1 MRTLTKLSALAILAA
16 SAIACGGDGGEV
28 EQRECGP
35 GTVLVDGQ
43 CEVDESN
50 CGEGSV
56 LNDEGQCE
64 PTGEICGENTT
75 YDAGEGRCV
84 PNIGIQCAEG
94 TTEVD
99 GECVPEDAVE
109 CAEGTVVANNQC
121 VPADDVCG
129 DGTEPDSQDRC
140 RPSDAA
146 CGDGTSFD
154 VANRTCVP
162 TSQLSCGAGTIQIEG
177 TCRLRAGV
185 VADLAATA
193 TLNLDEAGETPVDL
207 VSGEALV
214 FTGNIDA
221 PEMVEG
227 EYVQD
232 LDTLLINGTP
242 GQWIR
247 VAIHADGMPE
257 PGFVFME
264 EVAEPTEP
272 VDPEDPDAEEPP
284 APFSRT
290 SDAGAGL
297 DFSREIVIPTE
308 GVYALNV
315 GPIAQLL
322 ELAGPAGG
330 EDWGYVGSIEL
341 IDAPTPTAV
350 EFPQDAISGDVRN
363 LTENFYEVSGVAEGD
378 QFVFFLDQVPSDAQ
392 AEVQI
397 WTDATTLAET
407 VAIDG
412 GVFIMNAPAESFFL
426 LVDRVYAD
434 GPATAYNAQ
443 PNSSQ
448 TIDGEATITETLT
461 LAAGEYITISQW
473 NGAEANLSAS
483 ISAGGEALVESSAL
497 RPRTAASGTRALQW
511 FAFEETEVTVTFENT
526 SEDAL
531 EGLVAGIN
539 VRVAANAG
547 EVSDG
552 DSVELGNALQAGQTA
567 YVMFEPA
574 ELINWVIALD
584 GEATAE
590 FEILDSAYNSI
601 VTGSNSSTLRAGEL
615 EPAAYALVIT
625 ATSDIAASTAV
636 SFALSTLFQAGETD
650 ISLNL
655 PASSGTF
662 EPTESTVTV
671 PQSCARVGSIE
682 VYFSTTSG
690 TYQDDLRVTL
700 IDPRGDEYRLLNV
713 ATSVNSSAL
722 DVTFPTTREPVESLT
737 PLHGTEAPGDWTLL
751 MEYEWTNASAGVP
764 EWYLLID
771 CVE

>member
-94 TTEVD
+94 TVEVD
-99 GECVPEDAVE
+99 GECVPEDAIE

-154 VANRTCVP
+154 VATRTCVP

-214 FTGNIDA
+214 FTGNIDS

-272 VDPEDPDAEEPP
+272 VDPEAEEPP

-341 IDAPTPTAV
+341 IDAPTPTAI
-350 EFPQDAISGDVRN
+350 ELTSEGINGDLRN
-363 LTENFYEVSGVAEGD
+363 LSENFYAVSGAQAVD
-378 QFVFFLDQVPSDAQ
+378 PYIVFSAFGADAM

-397 WTDATTLAET
+397 WSDAQTLVET
-407 VAIDG
+407 IPGEGNSFSLQAPGEDF
-412 GVFIMNAPAESFFL
+412 FI
-426 LVDRVYAD
+426 LVDRVMSS
-434 GPATAYNAQ
+434 GPANGYAMSFEQGQNLDAETSFTEEVTLNAGQYVRVTQWNDAGESLPASITAGEDTLESASALALRTATSGTRGLYYVADETVTLTV
-443 PNSSQ
+443 
-448 TIDGEATITETLT
+448 TIENDTEEALAGVFEATVLDVFDIGESDQDFESERTIT
-461 LAAGEYITISQW
+461 LAAGQRDFATVNFTSEGYRIISTDADVELALLNADGDELASGTGSVGAQLSPGEYNVVVDANVGLTAYTLTGVYTETTGVSETSSPGLTIADDVAD
-473 NGAEANLSAS
+473 AEDSVSISGCASVLSAS
-483 ISAGGEALVESSAL
+483 VDVNISHTFQGDLVITLIA
-497 RPRTAASGTRALQW
+497 PDG
-511 FAFEETEVTVTFENT
+511 TEVILKSRSGGTA
-526 SEDAL
+526 EDVIGNFPGDLEPVDDFSIL
-531 EGLVAGIN
+531 EGLV
-539 VRVAANAG
+539 
-547 EVSDG
+547 
-552 DSVELGNALQAGQTA
+552 GN
-567 YVMFEPA
+567 
-574 ELINWVIALD
+574 
-584 GEATAE
+584 
-590 FEILDSAYNSI
+590 
-601 VTGSNSSTLRAGEL
+601 
-615 EPAAYALVIT
+615 
-625 ATSDIAASTAV
+625 
-636 SFALSTLFQAGETD
+636 
-650 ISLNL
+650 
-655 PASSGTF
+655 
-662 EPTESTVTV
+662 
-671 PQSCARVGSIE
+671 
-682 VYFSTTSG
+682 
-690 TYQDDLRVTL
+690 
-700 IDPRGDEYRLLNV
+700 
-713 ATSVNSSAL
+713 
-722 DVTFPTTREPVESLT
+722 
-737 PLHGTEAPGDWTLL
+737 GDWTLIV
-751 MEYEWTNASAGVP
+751 SDRAGGDDGTLNSWGLNLV
-764 EWYLLID
+764 
-771 CVE
+771 CVD

>member
-35 GTVLVDGQ
+35 GTYLVDGQ

-50 CGEGSV
+50 CGAGSI

-75 YDAGEGRCV
+75 YDAGQGRCV

-94 TTEVD
+94 TIEVD

-121 VPADDVCG
+121 VPADDICG
-129 DGTEPDSQDRC
+129 DGTEPDNQDRC
-140 RPSDAA
+140 RPTDEV
-146 CGDGTSFD
+146 CGEGTSFD
-154 VANRTCVP
+154 VATRTCVP
-162 TSQLSCGAGTIQIEG
+162 TSLLSCGAGTIQIDG

-193 TLNLDEAGETPVDL
+193 TLNLDEAGETPIDL

-221 PEMVEG
+221 PELSEG

-247 VAIHADGMPE
+247 VAIHANGMPE

-264 EVAEPTEP
+264 EVAEPAN
-272 VDPEDPDAEEPP
+272 PEAEEPP

-297 DFSREIVIPTE
+297 DFSREIVIPNE

-350 EFPQDAISGDVRN
+350 EFPQDAISGDIRN

-378 QFVFFLDQVPSDAQ
+378 QFVFFLNQVPSDAQ

-407 VAIDG
+407 ITIDG
-412 GVFIMNAPAESFFL
+412 GVIIMNAPAESFFL
-426 LVDRVYAD
+426 LVDRVYSD
-434 GPATAYNAQ
+434 GPATLYDAQ
-443 PNSSQ
+443 PYSSQ
-448 TIDGEATITETLT
+448 TLDGEASITETIT

-497 RPRTAASGTRALQW
+497 RPRTATSGTRALQW

-526 SEDAL
+526 SEDTL
-531 EGLVAGIN
+531 EGVVVSIALASAIDL
-539 VRVAANAG
+539 G
-547 EVSDG
+547 EVAPGAAPTLSR
-552 DSVELGNALQAGQTA
+552 ALPAETQSYLT
-567 YVMFEPA
+567 FETT
-574 ELINWVIALD
+574 ELINWTIALQGNIVADFELIATD
-584 GEATAE
+584 GSLITEAVNTAL
-590 FEILDSAYNSI
+590 F
-601 VTGSNSSTLRAGEL
+601 RAGEL
-615 EPAAYALVIT
+615 AVGRFLLKVTPADTVPAN
-625 ATSDIAASTAV
+625 TAV
-636 SFALSTLFQAGETD
+636 Q
-650 ISLNL
+650 
-655 PASSGTF
+655 F
-662 EPTESTVTV
+662 EVSTVFEQSLFDVAVNSPSENNIVATTTSTITV
-671 PQSCARVGSIE
+671 PQSCQRVGSIE
-682 VYFSTTSG
+682 VYVTTNQGTWQDELTLKLTSPASQTVRLFTPSSTTSS
-690 TYQDDLRVTL
+690 
-700 IDPRGDEYRLLNV
+700 P
-713 ATSVNSSAL
+713 L
-722 DVTFPTTREPVESLT
+722 DRTFPTLHTPVDSMDVFV
-737 PLHGTEAPGDWTLL
+737 GQNAPGDWTLEV
-751 MEYEWTNASAGVP
+751 EYTWSNSGRTLP
-764 EWYLLID
+764 EWRLTID

>member
-35 GTVLVDGQ
+35 GTYLVDGQ

-94 TTEVD
+94 TVEVD
-99 GECVPEDAVE
+99 GECVPEDAIE

-154 VANRTCVP
+154 VATRTCVP
-162 TSQLSCGAGTIQIEG
+162 TSQLSCGAGTIQIDG

-221 PEMVEG
+221 PEVVEG

-232 LDTLLINGTP
+232 VDTLLINGAP

-264 EVAEPTEP
+264 EVAEPAEP
-272 VDPEDPDAEEPP
+272 VDPEAEEPP

-363 LTENFYEVSGVAEGD
+363 LTENFYEVSGVTEGD

-397 WTDATTLAET
+397 WTDATSLTET
-407 VAIDG
+407 VVIDG

-434 GPATAYNAQ
+434 GPATAYSAQ

-448 TIDGEATITETLT
+448 TLDGEATITETLT

-473 NGAEANLSAS
+473 NGEEANLSAS

-531 EGLVAGIN
+531 EGVVVSISLASAIDLGQVAPGSAPTIE
-539 VRVAANAG
+539 RALPANTL
-547 EVSDG
+547 SY
-552 DSVELGNALQAGQTA
+552 LT
-567 YVMFEPA
+567 FETT
-574 ELINWVIALD
+574 ELINWTIALQGNIPAD
-584 GEATAE
+584 
-590 FEILDSAYNSI
+590 FEIIGTD
-601 VTGSNSSTLRAGEL
+601 GSLITEAVNTPIFRAGEL
-615 EPAAYALVIT
+615 AVGPFLLKVTPAETVPTNSAVQFDVSTIFEQSLFDIVVNSPDSNGSSATTTSVI
-625 ATSDIAASTAV
+625 
-636 SFALSTLFQAGETD
+636 
-650 ISLNL
+650 
-655 PASSGTF
+655 
-662 EPTESTVTV
+662 TV
-671 PQSCARVGSIE
+671 PQSCQRVGGIE
-682 VYFSTTSG
+682 VYVTTNQGTWQDELTVKLTSPAAQTVRLFTPSTT
-690 TYQDDLRVTL
+690 
-700 IDPRGDEYRLLNV
+700 
-713 ATSVNSSAL
+713 TSSPL
-722 DVTFPTTREPVESLT
+722 DRTFPTLHTPVDSMDVFV
-737 PLHGTEAPGDWTLL
+737 GQSAPGDWTLEV
-751 MEYEWTNASAGVP
+751 EYTWSNGGRTLP
-764 EWYLLID
+764 EWRLTID
-771 CVE
+771 CTE